1 MLRPMP
7 ITTATM
13 NLSNVSA
20 QEEAYQYLLN
30 AIRMGTLQPGSRI
43 IAEDIATEL
52 DMSRMPIREA
62 LRRLSAEGLI
72 SLRTNRGAVVKKL
85 SREEVCE
92 IFEMRAV
99 LEGLAAS
106 MAVKNATAS
115 DIKELEL
122 LLARL
127 RAVQNDL
134 PLWITAHREFHEK
147 ISALSRAPRILA
159 QITSLHALIEPL
171 MRVWIESSPE
181 SKNVNSVHERIL
193 EVMKSGD
200 ATEMEKLIKK
210 HSRVTAEVILKSMF

>member
-1 MLRPMP
+1 
-7 ITTATM
+7 M

>member
-1 MLRPMP
+1 
-7 ITTATM
+7 M
-13 NLSNVSA
+13 NMSNVSA

-43 IAEDIATEL
+43 VAEDIATEL

-85 SREEVCE
+85 SKEEVSE

-99 LEGLAAS
+99 LEGLAAG
-106 MAVKNATAS
+106 MAVKRASAT

-147 ISALSRAPRILA
+147 ISAISRAPRILA

-171 MRVWIESSPE
+171 MRVWIETSPE

-200 ATEMEKLIKK
+200 AEEMEQLIKK
-210 HSRVTAEVILKSMF
+210 HSRVTADVILKSTF

>member
-1 MLRPMP
+1 
-7 ITTATM
+7 M
-13 NLSNVSA
+13 NMSNVSA

-43 IAEDIATEL
+43 VAEDIATEL

-85 SREEVCE
+85 SKEEVSE

-99 LEGLAAS
+99 LEGLAAG
-106 MAVKNATAS
+106 MAVKRATAT

-122 LLARL
+122 LLTRL

-147 ISALSRAPRILA
+147 ISAISRAPRILA

-171 MRVWIESSPE
+171 MRVWIETSPE

-200 ATEMEKLIKK
+200 AEEMEQLIKK
-210 HSRVTAEVILKSMF
+210 HSRVTADVILKSMF

>member
-43 IAEDIATEL
+43 IAEDIASEL

-85 SREEVCE
+85 SKEEVSE

-99 LEGLAAS
+99 LEGLAAG
-106 MAVKNATAS
+106 MAAKKATAS
-115 DIKELEL
+115 DIQELEL

-147 ISALSRAPRILA
+147 ISAISRAPRILA

-200 ATEMEKLIKK
+200 AEEMEQLIKK
-210 HSRVTAEVILKSMF
+210 HSRVTADVILKSMF